1 MRLTSTT
8 ARVARFAEA
17 EGLFRRAR
25 RLLVAVSGGPDSLAC
40 LLVLLQLRERFGL
53 DLTVA
58 HFDHQLRAGSRDDLE
73 FVRDVCGRLDVPFLS
88 GEGDVRAAARQ
99 QRRSLE
105 DAARAMRYRFLA
117 FVAAEKRLD
126 AIATGHTAGDQAE
139 TVLMRILRG
148 TGVRGVRSML
158 PSSPVPGSPAQSL
171 LRPLLVLSREETR
184 AVCESAGIEP
194 RDDQSNADI
203 RLLRNR
209 VRHEVL
215 PALRAVNPSVDA
227 ALRGLAVSA
236 REIFVASEREAMGLQ
251 PSSRGPLGV
260 IFDLARFRAL
270 GNESVGL
277 VVEREAAFFHAEID
291 VNRTR
296 LENLRAVLRRGAG
309 SVRFAGAVVEASAGQ
324 VRVGPPLTA
333 QEYDGRVLNV
343 PGVTLAGPW
352 RVEVTTS
359 EPAPMPG
366 AALAAVDSGALHG
379 ALRARRPAPGDRMRY
394 HGIVRKVAD
403 VLANAKVPAWDRLD
417 TLVVADSTQVHVA
430 VAGETVFAADHAGG
444 ESWHVRVGW
453 ARPPG

>member
-1 MRLTSTT
+1 MRLTSPA

-17 EGLFRRAR
+17 EGLFRRTR

-40 LLVLLQLRERFGL
+40 LLVLMELREQFGL

-58 HFDHQLRAGSRDDLE
+58 HFDHQLRADSRDDLE
-73 FVRDVCGRLDVPFLS
+73 FVRDACERLGVPFLS
-88 GEGDVRAAARQ
+88 GEGDVRAAARK

-105 DAARAMRYRFLA
+105 DAARAMRYQFLA

-126 AIATGHTAGDQAE
+126 AVVTGHTADDQAE

-148 TGVRGVRSML
+148 TGVRGVRGML
-158 PSSPVPGSPAQSL
+158 PSSPIPGSPAQTL
-171 LRPLLVLSREETR
+171 LRPLLVLSREETC

-194 RDDQSNADI
+194 RDDRSNADL

-215 PALRAVNPSVDA
+215 PVLRAVNPSVDA

-236 REIFVASEREAMGLQ
+236 REIFVASEREAMSLQ
-251 PSSRGPLGV
+251 PSSRGPIGV
-260 IFDLARFRAL
+260 IFDLARFRAP
-270 GNESVGL
+270 GNESLGL
-277 VVEREAAFFHAEID
+277 VVEREAAFFHAEVD

-296 LENLRAVLRRGAG
+296 LENLRAVLWRGVG
-309 SVRFAGAVVEASAGQ
+309 SVRFGGAVVEASAGQ

-333 QEYDGRVLNV
+333 ANYDGRVLEV

-359 EPAPMPG
+359 EPAPMAG
-366 AALAAVDSGALHG
+366 AVIAAIDSDAMRG
-379 ALRARRPAPGDRMRY
+379 ALRARRPAPGDRMHY

-403 VLANAKVPAWDRLD
+403 VLANAKVPSWDRQD
-417 TLVVADSTQVHVA
+417 TLVVADAKQVHVA
-430 VAGETVFAADHAGG
+430 VAGETVFTADRAGTDC
-444 ESWHVRVGW
+444 WYLRVGW